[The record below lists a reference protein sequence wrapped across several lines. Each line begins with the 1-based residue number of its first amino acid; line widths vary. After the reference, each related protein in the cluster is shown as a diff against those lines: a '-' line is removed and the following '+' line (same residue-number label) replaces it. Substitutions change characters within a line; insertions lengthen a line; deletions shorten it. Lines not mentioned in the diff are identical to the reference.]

1 MTLSPLER
9 CPRLGTCSGAFKRS
23 SSDVRV
29 EEPTLS
35 AEDLRRTLRCCRS
48 PEMSYMGFPGERGSG
63 IINTGTSPGTGT
75 GGICA
80 EGELGLDKGEWPL
93 GVGGGRMSSWGGGSR
108 IINEASASGIKPSSG
123 ISACRWAGE
132 YIVVRADPVR
142 VPAVREY
149 RGTSRSLEVEELEE
163 RAEPPDGGNGVV
175 VAMYGGSF
183 SGGRSGSP
191 RDLRSSDSDGGE
203 KYLSIILEAV
213 ERPLVYPW
221 LRPCK

>member
-1 MTLSPLER
+1 M
-9 CPRLGTCSGAFKRS
+9 
-23 SSDVRV
+23 V
-29 EEPTLS
+29 
-35 AEDLRRTLRCCRS
+35 
-48 PEMSYMGFPGERGSG
+48 FPGERGSG
-63 IINTGTSPGTGT
+63 IINTGTPPGTGT

-80 EGELGLDKGEWPL
+80 KGEPGLDKGEWSV
-93 GVGGGRMSSWGGGSR
+93 GVGGGRTSSWGGGSR
-108 IINEASASGIKPSSG
+108 IINEASASGMKPSSG

-142 VPAVREY
+142 VPTVREY
-149 RGTSRSLEVEELEE
+149 RGTSRSLEVEEEE

-175 VAMYGGSF
+175 VVAYGGSL

-213 ERPLVYPW
+213 ERPLTYPR